1 MLNFPEISD
10 VTDKEPNL
18 CLKSKSPSSTSP
30 STLIKANVF
39 LNHPEIT
46 FPIPVEVS
54 QEDYQNHTLPAHL
67 YPEIKHKLD
76 YHKATALAYEKDN
89 KDQRNKAE
97 AEKFFKEFG
106 LFGPMGN
113 GLNFRRSSRTSLE
126 EHIGQIRKNSNTL
139 VPKLNN
145 KKMSNVCV
153 EDYEHLK
160 VVVARLKKDFTELEM
175 KYTAAQIELHEM
187 KNLLS
192 GKENEVLKLQR
203 EVHKL
208 KVSAKVWHELY
219 HLIKLGFPYNGVLD
233 KGRKRHFPPSRA
245 FNNKLALKP
254 AELAGN

>member
-113 GLNFRRSSRTSLE
+113 GLNFRRSSRASLE

-139 VPKLNN
+139 LPKLNN

-208 KVSAKVWHELY
+208 KVSAKV
-219 HLIKLGFPYNGVLD
+219 
-233 KGRKRHFPPSRA
+233 
-245 FNNKLALKP
+245 
-254 AELAGN
+254 

>member
-1 MLNFPEISD
+1 M
-10 VTDKEPNL
+10 
-18 CLKSKSPSSTSP
+18 
-30 STLIKANVF
+30 
-39 LNHPEIT
+39 
-46 FPIPVEVS
+46 EVS
-54 QEDYQNHTLPAHL
+54 REDYQNHTLPAHL

-76 YHKATALAYEKDN
+76 YHKATALTYEKDN

-113 GLNFRRSSRTSLE
+113 DLSFRKTSRTSLE
-126 EHIGQIRKNSNTL
+126 ENINQIRKNS
-139 VPKLNN
+139 
-145 KKMSNVCV
+145 KMSSK

-160 VVVARLKKDFTELEM
+160 VVVARLKKDLTEMEM

-208 KVSAKVWHELY
+208 KVS
-219 HLIKLGFPYNGVLD
+219 
-233 KGRKRHFPPSRA
+233 
-245 FNNKLALKP
+245 
-254 AELAGN
+254 